1 MLLLD
6 TGTARPVYRAACWGS
21 GILARLTSDFGREH
35 LRSLGRRL
43 RTLREARKWSLK
55 RLSVESGVS
64 VVAIQK
70 IESGQTNPSLLTV
83 MAIADVLGE
92 SVDRLVA
99 VSRKAS
105 EVSHVAFGTL
115 PVRATGA
122 SLLPAIDRARI
133 KSRLIAIPPRASLD
147 SADIP
152 KEGAVFAY
160 VMNGSLQLRFADGSS
175 EQLGTGDF
183 IHVTG
188 DLPVEWINPLKRRSV
203 TLCAAD
209 RHPDL
214 SGF

>member
-1 MLLLD
+1 M
-6 TGTARPVYRAACWGS
+6 
-21 GILARLTSDFGREH
+21 ARLTSDFGREH

-55 RLSVESGVS
+55 RLAVESGVS

-105 EVSHVAFGTL
+105 EISHVARGTL
-115 PVRATGA
+115 PMRTTGA
-122 SLLPAIDRARI
+122 ALLPAIDQARI
-133 KSRLIAIPPRASLD
+133 KSRLIALPARASLD

-160 VMNGSLQLRFADGSS
+160 VMNGSLQLRFADGTS
-175 EQLGTGDF
+175 EQLGTGDS

-188 DLPVEWINPLKRRSV
+188 ELPVEWINPLVRRSV
-203 TLCAAD
+203 TLCVAD
-209 RHPDL
+209 RRPDL
-214 SGF
+214 SGFRVEER